1 MEAYEK
7 CPITDQYSMVVIKLQ
22 TKILSKEGIKNQHEE
37 LLFTYKNFDP
47 RNNKFSKTLNFSQF
61 NHISTGCK

>member
-22 TKILSKEGIKNQHEE
+22 TKILSKEGIKN
-37 LLFTYKNFDP
+37 
-47 RNNKFSKTLNFSQF
+47 
-61 NHISTGCK
+61 

>member
-22 TKILSKEGIKNQHEE
+22 TKILSTEGIKNQHEE
-37 LLFTYKNFDP
+37 LLFTSKNFDP
-47 RNNKFSKTLNFSQF
+47 RNNKFSKTFKFSQF